1 MSGIKQQ
8 LAGSEIILTPG
19 IYDAFGALMAERA
32 GFTAAYLSGASIAY
46 SRFGRPDIG
55 LVGMEE
61 VAGTLSDIAE
71 RVRLPLMVDA
81 DTGYG
86 NALNVMRTVR
96 VFERNG
102 ANVIQLEDQSLPKR
116 CGHLQGKSLVS
127 KGEMVGKVKAALDAR
142 RSEETLIMART
153 DAIAV
158 EGLEAALDRAE
169 AYLEAGADILFVEA
183 PRDDDE
189 MRAVTERFAGR
200 APLLANMV
208 EGGKT
213 PLKDAETLKQLGY
226 RIVIFPGGLARAV
239 GHLMEEYFAS
249 LKANGG
255 TEPFRGR
262 MLGFDEL
269 NALIGT
275 PEMLELGSRYNDGK
289 ESG

>member
-1 MSGIKQQ
+1 MTTIREQ
-8 LAGSEIILTPG
+8 LAGSEIIVAPG

-32 GFTAAYLSGASIAY
+32 GFAAAYLSGASIAY

-71 RVRLPLMVDA
+71 RVRLPLIVDA

-96 VFERNG
+96 TFERNG

-116 CGHLQGKSLVS
+116 CGHLQGKSLVP
-127 KGEMVGKVKAALDAR
+127 KGEMVGKIKAALDAR
-142 RSEETLIMART
+142 HSDATLIMART

-158 EGLEAALDRAE
+158 EGLEAALERAE
-169 AYLEAGADILFVEA
+169 GYLEAGADILFVEA

-189 MRAVTERFAGR
+189 LRTVTERFAGR
-200 APLLANMV
+200 VPLLANMV
-208 EGGKT
+208 EGGRT
-213 PLKDAETLKQLGY
+213 PLKDAATLKQLGY

-239 GHLMEEYFAS
+239 GHLMAEYFAS
-249 LKANGG
+249 LKANGSNDA
-255 TEPFRGR
+255 FHDR
-262 MLGFDEL
+262 MFDFDEL

-275 PEMLELGSRYNDGK
+275 PEMLELGSRYDEK
-289 ESG
+289 EGG